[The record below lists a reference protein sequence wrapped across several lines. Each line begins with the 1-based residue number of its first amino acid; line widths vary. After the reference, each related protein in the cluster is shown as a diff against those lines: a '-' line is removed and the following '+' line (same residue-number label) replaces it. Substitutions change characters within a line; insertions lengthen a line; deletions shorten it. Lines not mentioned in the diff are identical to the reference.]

1 MSKKL
6 KKRADGR
13 YQTSFV
19 FEGKRYHVYA
29 SRSSDLSDAI
39 TRKKEELKRNKIN
52 HDNPV
57 LDSYYK
63 DFTKLRRSSIKESTI
78 RTQTMQ
84 YEACANVKIH
94 GIRFG
99 SLRIRDITPKDVQ
112 LVQQGLIESKRSSE
126 TVNNYMDHLSHV
138 FNAAVRD
145 ETIYRN
151 PCKCIEHVRR
161 TEPRAADTK
170 HRGLSVDET
179 KTFLEAAEGSFYLN
193 NFKLMLLTGMRVG
206 EVSALTASDFD
217 FRNSCIHVCKTVTRN
232 DIGGYEIGDSTKTY
246 SGKRDIPLTDPIRQI
261 VSVQKV
267 LVRDLFG
274 IRFDRLLFPSPEGK
288 ILREYQINREIKRI
302 TTAAGIDHFTC
313 HAFRATF
320 ATRWMEQRPQDFKVL
335 SEILGH
341 ADTKITLNLYTHVM
355 KETKSEAMNAIQISV

>member
-1 MSKKL
+1 MAKKL
-6 KKRADGR
+6 KKRPDGR

-19 FEGKRYHVYA
+19 HEGKRYSVYA
-29 SRSSDLSDAI
+29 SRVSDLGDAVAQ
-39 TRKKEELKRNKIN
+39 KKEELRRRKLN
-52 HDNPV
+52 HSNPE

-63 DFTKLRRSSIKESTI
+63 DFTRLRRSSVKESTI
-78 RTQTMQ
+78 RTQTIQ
-84 YEACANVKIH
+84 FEACADIQIH

-99 SLRIRDITPKDVQ
+99 NMRIRDITPKDIQ
-112 LVQQGLIESKRSSE
+112 FVQQGLIESRRSSE

-145 ETIYRN
+145 ETIDRN

-161 TEPRAADTK
+161 TEPTAADTK
-170 HRGLSVDET
+170 HRGLSVEET
-179 KTFLEAAEGSFYLN
+179 KAFLDAAEGSFYLN

-217 FRNSCIHVCKTVTRN
+217 FRNNCIHVSRTVTRN
-232 DIGGYEIGDSTKTY
+232 DVGGYEIGDSTKTY

-261 VSVQKV
+261 LASQKI
-267 LVRDLFG
+267 LIRDLFG
-274 IRFDRLLFPSPEGK
+274 LRFDRLLFPSPEGK
-288 ILREYQINREIKRI
+288 ILREYQVNREIKRI
-302 TTAAGIDHFTC
+302 TAAAKIDHFTC

-320 ATRWMEQRPQDFKVL
+320 ATRWMEQRPHDFKVL

-355 KETKSEAMNAIQISV
+355 KEAKQEAMNAVKIPV